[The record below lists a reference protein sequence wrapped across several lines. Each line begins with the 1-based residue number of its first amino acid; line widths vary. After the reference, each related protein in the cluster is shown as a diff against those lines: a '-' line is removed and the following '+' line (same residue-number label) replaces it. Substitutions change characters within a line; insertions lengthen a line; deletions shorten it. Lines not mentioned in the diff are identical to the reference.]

1 MPRPN
6 RAALAGLVATA
17 ALVTSACSSAD
28 DSKTVDEPS
37 FSAVETTTA
46 ASSTASASTSSAATS
61 SNATSSSS
69 SASSS
74 TATETSTASE
84 APAAKGSFNQ
94 SLDNGDGTYRL
105 SPYPPGPGV
114 TKDETATFRNLE
126 PQGFSRLEVTV
137 LAQYMNGNMQY
148 LLQDSRTRYELQL
161 QLNAEDLAGEKIYSA
176 CRIDYEL
183 LDVNGNP
190 ISLPDGNVKGTCDLN
205 DNVFRVNL
213 DTPGEFTMIAKI
225 YQPGYEPL
233 VIKQPIIVVE

>member
-1 MPRPN
+1 MSRRPT
-6 RAALAGLVATA
+6 RAIMAGLAAAATLATA
-17 ALVTSACSSAD
+17 ACSSGEDTPAI
-28 DSKTVDEPS
+28 DEPS
-37 FSAVETTTA
+37 FSAVETSSSATT
-46 ASSTASASTSSAATS
+46 TSSSATT
-61 SNATSSSS
+61 TSSSS
-69 SASSS
+69 ATTSTATSSTATS
-74 TATETSTASE
+74 STATATETSTSE
-84 APAAKGSFNQ
+84 SYNQ
-94 SLDNGDGTYRL
+94 ALDNGDGTYRL

-114 TKDETATFRNLE
+114 TKDETATFRDLQ

-233 VIKQPIIVVE
+233 VIKQPILVFE

>member
-1 MPRPN
+1 MSRRPN
-6 RAALAGLVATA
+6 RAILAGLAAATALATA
-17 ALVTSACSSAD
+17 ACSGGEDTPAI
-28 DSKTVDEPS
+28 DEPS
-37 FSAVETTTA
+37 FSAVETSTTA
-46 ASSTASASTSSAATS
+46 SSTSSASTTAS
-61 SNATSSSS
+61 STS
-69 SASSS
+69 SASTTTTAATTTGAS
-74 TATETSTASE
+74 TSE
-84 APAAKGSFNQ
+84 SYNQ
-94 SLDNGDGTYRL
+94 ALDNGDGTYHL

-114 TKDETATFRNLE
+114 TKDETATFRNLQ

-233 VIKQPIIVVE
+233 VIKQPILVFE

>member
-1 MPRPN
+1 MSR
-6 RAALAGLVATA
+6 RATRAVLAGLAAVATLATA
-17 ALVTSACSSAD
+17 ACSSGEDTPAI
-28 DSKTVDEPS
+28 DEPS
-37 FSAVETTTA
+37 FSAVETTASSSTTA
-46 ASSTASASTSSAATS
+46 ATTATATATTSSATTSSATSSAAAEASTS
-61 SNATSSSS
+61 GASTSESY
-69 SASSS
+69 
-74 TATETSTASE
+74 
-84 APAAKGSFNQ
+84 NQ
-94 SLDNGDGTYRL
+94 ALDNGDGTYRL

-148 LLQDSRTRYELQL
+148 LLQDSRSRYELQL

-233 VIKQPIIVVE
+233 VIKQPILVFE